1 MWGPDSQPY
10 QRTEALLSALQTFR
24 ARGWGWGAGDGVRIT
39 DHTAGK
45 WECMCGVGHEV
56 TAVKERCM
64 PLYGGQGG
72 GEEGC
77 ESPGMGAQWLTVVV
91 VVVGAG

>member
-1 MWGPDSQPY
+1 
-10 QRTEALLSALQTFR
+10 
-24 ARGWGWGAGDGVRIT
+24 
-39 DHTAGK
+39 
-45 WECMCGVGHEV
+45 MCGVGHEV